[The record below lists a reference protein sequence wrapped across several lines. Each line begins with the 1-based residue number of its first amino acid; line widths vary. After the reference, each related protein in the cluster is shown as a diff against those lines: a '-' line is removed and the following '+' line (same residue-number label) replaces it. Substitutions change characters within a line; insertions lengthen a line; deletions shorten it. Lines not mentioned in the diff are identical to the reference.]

1 MAAWLIAHRNL
12 VDGIG
17 IDSIMG
23 LSVWVVLACGRVS
36 LGNAGFAAIGAIVTL
51 DLAARHHW
59 PVVAAAA
66 AGLASAAVVAYLLG
80 FALARM
86 RNAQF
91 AIATLVFGVL
101 ITDGVVIPYGAKDRV
116 AAIAF
121 TPQIYIALALAAL
134 ALWLFMRSREGRAFA
149 AVAQDERAASGIG
162 IDPARARHIAFA
174 AGGSIAGLCGCLMVL
189 HRGSLIAQSFGF
201 DQNVAAL
208 ASVVVG
214 GSASVA
220 GPFVGAVVIAISTL
234 AVPSLSSYRSIFQ
247 SALLLVCSL
256 ALPGGLASI
265 ASDVMRRFS
274 RTGGV

>member
-1 MAAWLIAHRNL
+1 MAAWLIVHRNL

-17 IDSIMG
+17 IDSMMG
-23 LSVWVVLACGRVS
+23 LSVWIVLACGRVS
-36 LGNAGFAAIGAIVTL
+36 LGNTGFAAIGAIVTL
-51 DLAARHHW
+51 ELAARHNC
-59 PVVAAAA
+59 PLVVAAA
-66 AGLASAAVVAYLLG
+66 GGVASAAAAAYLLG
-80 FALARM
+80 LALARIG
-86 RNAQF
+86 NAQF
-91 AIATLVFGVL
+91 AIATLVFGVA

-121 TPQIYIALALAAL
+121 TPHIYAAL
-134 ALWLFMRSREGRAFA
+134 VLTALVLWLYMRSREGRAA
-149 AVAQDERAASGIG
+149 SAVAQDERAASGVG
-162 IDPARARHIAFA
+162 IDPARTRHVAFV

-189 HRGSLIAQSFGF
+189 HRGLIIVQSFGF

-208 ASVVVG
+208 AAVVVG

-220 GPFVGAVVIAISTL
+220 GPLVGSVVIAISTL
-234 AVPSLSSYRSIFQ
+234 VVPSLSSYRAIFQ

-274 RTGGV
+274 RAGHV

>member
-23 LSVWVVLACGRVS
+23 LSVWIVLACGRVS
-36 LGNAGFAAIGAIVTL
+36 LGNTGFAAIGAIVTV
-51 DLAARHHW
+51 DLAARHDC
-59 PVVAAAA
+59 PLVVAAAA
-66 AGLASAAVVAYLLG
+66 GVASAAAAAYLLG
-80 FALARM
+80 FALARIG
-86 RNAQF
+86 NAQF
-91 AIATLVFGVL
+91 AIATLVFGVA
-101 ITDGVVIPYGAKDRV
+101 ITDGVVIPFGAKDRV

-121 TPQIYIALALAAL
+121 TPHIYAAL
-134 ALWLFMRSREGRAFA
+134 GLTALVLWLYMRSREGRAA
-149 AVAQDERAASGIG
+149 SAVAQDERAASGVG
-162 IDPARARHIAFA
+162 IDPARARHVAFV

-189 HRGSLIAQSFGF
+189 HRGSIIVQSFGF

-208 ASVVVG
+208 AAVVVG

-220 GPFVGAVVIAISTL
+220 GPLVGSVAIAISML
-234 AVPSLSSYRSIFQ
+234 VVPSLSSYRAIFQ

-274 RTGGV
+274 RAGGV